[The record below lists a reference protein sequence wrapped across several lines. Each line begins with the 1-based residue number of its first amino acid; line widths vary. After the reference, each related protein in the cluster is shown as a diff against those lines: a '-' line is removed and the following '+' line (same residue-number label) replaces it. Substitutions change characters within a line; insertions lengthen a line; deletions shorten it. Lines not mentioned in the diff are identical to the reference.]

1 MNKKKFIIIALV
13 LVISLIIASLY
24 GTFALSSSVT
34 GTDNTYN
41 ITLNIGDE
49 SNEEK

>member
-34 GTDNTYN
+34 GTDNTY
-41 ITLNIGDE
+41 IVIYIVWIYYL
-49 SNEEK
+49 